1 MLDAGLHNTMTTT
14 FDTSIAYTYGS
25 VIEVAYRL
33 FKPGVL
39 DPTVAGGQLPSGWTL
54 LTGLTAIDKVARKT
68 EPEFFGLVV
77 QSAADNSVLVAI
89 RGTDT
94 LLEWLID
101 AEFTPRAFQ
110 GAPGAG
116 LVEDGFA
123 SVYDTLTCTRTGS
136 NVLSLAKQLPAG
148 TKVTIAGHSLGA
160 AVATLL
166 AADIG
171 ANVPGLDLTLYTYAP
186 PRVGDETFVKFFE
199 AHVPVN
205 FRIVNRPDIVP
216 RLPPLYDAVGNEID
230 FDSTTSPAVAH
241 SLACYHT
248 LTTYLWLLNQQ
259 SSFGLGTCNR
269 S

>member
-1 MLDAGLHNTMTTT
+1 MGSLVFDASSAHN
-14 FDTSIAYTYGS
+14 YGS
-25 VIEVAYRL
+25 MIEIAYRL

-39 DPTVAGGQLPSGWTL
+39 DPAVASGQLPAGWTL
-54 LTGLTAIDKVARKT
+54 ITELTAIDKVARRT

-77 QSAADNSVLVAI
+77 ESAADNNVLVAI

-110 GAPGAG
+110 GAPDGG

-123 SVYDTLTCTRTGS
+123 SVYDTLTCVSTGS
-136 NVLSLAKQLPAG
+136 DVLSLVKQLPAG

-171 ANVPGLDLTLYTYAP
+171 ANVPGVDLTLYTYAP
-186 PRVGDETFVKFFE
+186 PRVGDATFVKFFG
-199 AHVPVN
+199 AHVLVN

-230 FDSTTSPAVAH
+230 FDSTTYPAVAH
-241 SLACYHT
+241 SLVCYHT
-248 LTTYLWLLNQQ
+248 LTTYLWLLDHQ

>member
-1 MLDAGLHNTMTTT
+1 MTLA
-14 FDTSIAYTYGS
+14 FDPTVAYGYGA
-25 VIEVAYRL
+25 VIEIAYRL

-39 DPTVAGGQLPSGWTL
+39 DPTVASGQLPAGWTL
-54 LTGLTAIDKVARKT
+54 ITELTAIDKVAHKT
-68 EPEFFGLVV
+68 EPEFFGLAL
-77 QSAADNSVLVAI
+77 QSAADNGVLVAI

-101 AEFTPRAFQ
+101 AEFTPRPFQ
-110 GAPGAG
+110 GAPGGG

-123 SVYDTLTCTRTGS
+123 SVYDTLTCTTTGS
-136 NVLSLAKQLPAG
+136 SVLSLVKQLPAG

-160 AVATLL
+160 AVATLV

-171 ANVPGLDLTLYTYAP
+171 ANLPGLDLALYTYAP
-186 PRVGDETFVKFFE
+186 PRVGDATFVKFFA

-216 RLPPLYDAVGNEID
+216 RLPPLYDPVGNEID
-230 FDSTTSPAVAH
+230 FDSTAYPVVAH

-248 LTTYLWLLNQQ
+248 LTTYLWLLDQQ
-259 SSFGLGTCNR
+259 SSFGLGTCAR
-269 S
+269 SSSP

>member
-1 MLDAGLHNTMTTT
+1 MAAIFDA
-14 FDTSIAYTYGS
+14 SVAYNYGA
-25 VIEVAYRL
+25 VIEIAYRL

-39 DPTVAGGQLPSGWTL
+39 DPTVVSGQLPSEWTL
-54 LTGLTAIDKVARKT
+54 LTELTAIDKVAHKT

-77 QSAADNSVLVAI
+77 QSAVDQGVLVAI

-101 AEFTPRAFQ
+101 AEFTPRPFQ
-110 GAPGAG
+110 GASGAG

-123 SVYDTLTCTRTGS
+123 SVYDTLTCTRTGGGM
-136 NVLSLAKQLPAG
+136 LSFVKQLPAG

-160 AVATLL
+160 AVATLV
-166 AADIG
+166 AVDIG
-171 ANVPGLDLTLYTYAP
+171 VNVPGADPTLYTYAP
-186 PRVGDETFVKFFE
+186 PRVGDGTFVKFFE

-216 RLPPLYDAVGNEID
+216 RLPPLYDPAGNEID
-230 FDSTTSPAVAH
+230 VDSTTYPAVAH

-248 LTTYLWLLNQQ
+248 LTTYLWLLDQQ
-259 SSFGLGTCNR
+259 SSFGLGTCAR
-269 S
+269 SSTVST